1 MSAEDT
7 DWLVY
12 HRIPQTGEIPE
23 RELAADCGLDDRTL
37 ADSLARL
44 DRSCLVERG
53 DGRVRMLS
61 FGEALIKNQFKNDE
75 DLPYVIENG
84 VIKAR
89 KP

>member
-1 MSAEDT
+1 MNAEDT

-12 HRIPQTGEIPE
+12 HRIPENGEIGE
-23 RELAADCGLDDRTL
+23 SELAAVCGLDTGTL
-37 ADSLARL
+37 AESLGRL
-44 DRSCLVERG
+44 DRSCLVERCG
-53 DGRVRMLS
+53 GKVRMLS
-61 FGEALIKNQFKNDE
+61 FGEALVKNQFKNDN